1 MALFIKI
8 IFVVLSSFHIA
19 TFGVKKVLA
28 QTINVPVKKEF
39 IQENFKPSILVIS
52 HEKILN
58 LTNLGSALIKKLKES
73 EEILRIEAEEIEI
86 QFISEEQN
94 LTIERKNLNPDEFLK
109 ISDDFD
115 KRVEIERLNQR
126 KKEKVIQQKFNKWV
140 REFRNIYMIPILAQ
154 FMQVYEAYIVID
166 TDDKAFQSVISDSR
180 INITDRVIFQ
190 MNASYPNIKELVVKI
205 TSL

>member
-1 MALFIKI
+1 M
-8 IFVVLSSFHIA
+8 
-19 TFGVKKVLA
+19 
-28 QTINVPVKKEF
+28 
-39 IQENFKPSILVIS
+39 
-52 HEKILN
+52 N

>member
-1 MALFIKI
+1 MALFFKI
-8 IFVVLSSFHIA
+8 IFAVLTSFHIA
-19 TFGVKKVLA
+19 TFGVEKVLA
-28 QTINVPVKKEF
+28 QTISVPVKKEF
-39 IQENFKPSILVIS
+39 IQENFKRSILVIS
-52 HEKILN
+52 HEKILTS
-58 LTNLGSALIKKLKES
+58 TNLGSALIKKLKES
-73 EEILRIEAEEIEI
+73 EEILRIEAEEIEK

-126 KKEKVIQQKFNKWV
+126 KKEKVIQKKFNKWV
-140 REFRNIYMIPILAQ
+140 REFRNKYMIPVLEQ
-154 FMQVYEAYIVID
+154 FMQAYEASIVID
-166 TDDKAFQSVISDSR
+166 IDGKAFQSVISDSR

-205 TSL
+205 TS